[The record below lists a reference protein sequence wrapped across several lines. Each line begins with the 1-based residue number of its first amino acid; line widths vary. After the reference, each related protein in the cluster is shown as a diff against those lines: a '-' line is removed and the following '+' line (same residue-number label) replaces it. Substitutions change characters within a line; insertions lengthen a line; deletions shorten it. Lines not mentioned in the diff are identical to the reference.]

1 MRERMWDGAAQG
13 VIAPSMSDAMTALKS
28 TKLVVPTDF
37 TQLEVIVAHNAVV
50 SATLQADE
58 HGVTEQWFLS
68 LEASGDNKSELNY
81 KFRENKSL
89 PTQFLLCCKVQI
101 NEYAKSVENNRRIR
115 FPTFSTLIHSILTEQ
130 FLPQNLPPA
139 LRLQLDPRQA
149 PQPAPQIPGAQVGG
163 WRCTGW

>member
-1 MRERMWDGAAQG
+1 MA
-13 VIAPSMSDAMTALKS
+13 ALKS
-28 TKLVVPTDF
+28 AKLVVPTDF

-50 SATLQADE
+50 STTLQADE

-68 LEASGDNKSELNY
+68 LKALGDNKSELNY

-89 PTQFLLCCKVQI
+89 PTQFLWCCQIQI

-115 FPTFSTLIHSILTEQ
+115 YPTFSTLLHSILTEL
-130 FLPQNLPPA
+130 FLPPILPPT

-149 PQPAPQIPGAQVGG
+149 PRPAS
-163 WRCTGW
+163 